1 MRKLPLQ
8 GRGSS
13 SQLPQPLILLQAP
26 PIVDTVDHL
35 CQRSSRH
42 FGGKH
47 DTAQSGLNMHLTG
60 GYQIGQLNVD
70 IYTAKY
76 LASIISSLKS
86 SHDGVYSY
94 HAHC

>member
-1 MRKLPLQ
+1 M
-8 GRGSS
+8 
-13 SQLPQPLILLQAP
+13 
-26 PIVDTVDHL
+26 DHL
-35 CQRSSRH
+35 CQRASLH

-47 DTAQSGLNMHLTG
+47 DTAQSSLNMHLIW

-86 SHDGVYSY
+86 PRDGLYNY
-94 HAHC
+94 YAHY